1 MAFAIF
7 SVKKRVKSKPTEP
20 FSSEFFSSKLF
31 SSEILCQCHA
41 IFMIRPLTYK
51 QRTFLFLSKNITDPW
66 VQNNL
71 LEVLIKL
78 FETEMVAAVAVGR
91 LVKIITELDNCLKS
105 WEGIIIKPR
114 DSPGWNKY
122 FKKHTNFCVFL
133 SHTGIPGPWGPIY
146 GSRCLSVHHWCFVDL
161 IDVSLVDEDSNSILN
176 SWWYW

>member
-7 SVKKRVKSKPTEP
+7 SVKKRFKSKPTES
-20 FSSEFFSSKLF
+20 FSSEFLSSKLFSKDLLSSEFF

-78 FETEMVAAVAVGR
+78 FETEMAAAVAVGR

-114 DSPGWNKY
+114 DSPG
-122 FKKHTNFCVFL
+122 
-133 SHTGIPGPWGPIY
+133 
-146 GSRCLSVHHWCFVDL
+146 
-161 IDVSLVDEDSNSILN
+161 
-176 SWWYW
+176 